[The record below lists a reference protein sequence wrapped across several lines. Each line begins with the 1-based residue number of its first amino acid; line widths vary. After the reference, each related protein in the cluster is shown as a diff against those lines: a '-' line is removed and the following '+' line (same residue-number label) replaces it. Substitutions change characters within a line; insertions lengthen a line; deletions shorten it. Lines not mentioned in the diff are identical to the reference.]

1 MKTIIVATDFSP
13 ISINAAYYA
22 VELAAAVQAEVL
34 LMNAVAIPLFVSEAP
49 IPAET
54 FETMLDD
61 ADKDLKQLQ
70 EKLVI
75 FSNNTVTINYR
86 SILGTLVTDL
96 EDLSSS
102 MDVFAIVMGTQGAG
116 ATDMVLFGSNTIS
129 AMRNLPVPIIIVPKH
144 ARYKVI
150 SNIGLACDLKDV
162 TETLPIKTITSILTL
177 FNSKLH
183 VFYVSRTEHDKAS
196 MLPESISL
204 QNNLM
209 KFHPEIH
216 FLVNEDIEEG
226 IFEAAEKEYID
237 LLMIVPKEHGLIYSV
252 FHKSISKD
260 IATHPRIPIMT
271 IHGK

>member
-70 EKLVI
+70 EKLAI
-75 FSNNTVTINYR
+75 FSNNTVSINYR
-86 SILGTLVTDL
+86 SILGTLVNDL

-102 MDVFAIVMGTQGAG
+102 IDVFAIVMGTQGAG
-116 ATDMVLFGSNTIS
+116 ATDRVLFGSNTIS
-129 AMRNLPVPIIIVPKH
+129 AMRNLPVPVIIVPKH
-144 ARYKVI
+144 ARYKGI

-162 TETLPIKTITSILTL
+162 TNTLPIKSITDILTL
-177 FNSKLH
+177 FNSSLH
-183 VFYVSRTEHDKAS
+183 VFYVSKTEQDKAS

-209 KFHPEIH
+209 KFHPKMH
-216 FLVNEDIEEG
+216 FLINENIEEG
-226 IFEAAEKEYID
+226 IFEAAEKENID

-252 FHKSISKD
+252 FHKSVSKG
-260 IATHPRIPIMT
+260 IIIHPQMAIMT